1 MKIEANEKP
10 EELILTV
17 VQIANWWASRWLL
30 FNGVLFVIGMVSV
43 FSMEFLMDAA
53 LPEGEDAVE
62 PFALLFGI
70 VVFAVCANL
79 VYLSGSRKELK
90 TRKIDALLAR
100 QEAVQAYG
108 NIMRVGALLTSAPL
122 WYGLLFWLGHL
133 GQRYEAR

>member
-1 MKIEANEKP
+1 MNTEANEKP
-10 EELILTV
+10 EESILTDGQV
-17 VQIANWWASRWLL
+17 TNWWASRWFFFNGLL
-30 FNGVLFVIGMVSV
+30 FAVGIASVFGMV
-43 FSMEFLMDAA
+43 FLMGAV

-90 TRKIDALLAR
+90 ARKIDPLLAR

-108 NIMRVGALLTSAPL
+108 NIMRVGAFLTSVPF

-133 GQRYEAR
+133 GQSH